1 MMTLRERMK
10 KLRLSVNGLAALT
23 GRSRVTVWR
32 WRKSNR
38 YPRYV
43 LTILKAQESAGRRRP
58 AGRAAPSRVARG

>member
-1 MMTLRERMK
+1 MTLRERMK

-43 LTILKAQESAGRRRP
+43 LTILKAQESATRRRP